1 MHHILTFGRVVAENQ
16 LIWLHCQS
24 CPRGVEILA
33 GAITSGIPPE
43 TPFPKI
49 TAYLKCS
56 RCGGKDINVM
66 PQIYPGGFLGSHA
79 RFGAAAWALVVRTD
93 MDKDTPLPVQSFQNA
108 SL

>member
-1 MHHILTFGRVVAENQ
+1 M
-16 LIWLHCQS
+16 IWLRCQS

-33 GAITSGIPPE
+33 GAIVPGIPPE

-49 TAYLKCS
+49 ASYLKCS
-56 RCGGKDINVM
+56 RCGGRDIDVM

-79 RFGAAAWALVVRTD
+79 RFGASARALVLWKD
-93 MDKDTPLPVQSFQNA
+93 MGKHEPVSVQSFQNA